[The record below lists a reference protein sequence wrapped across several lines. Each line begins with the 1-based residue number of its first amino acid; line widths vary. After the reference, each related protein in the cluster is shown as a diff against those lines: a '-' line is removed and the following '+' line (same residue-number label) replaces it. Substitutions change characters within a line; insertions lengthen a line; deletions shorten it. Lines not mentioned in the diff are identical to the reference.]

1 MAENVSRSEAMLAKI
16 LQNQRTI
23 LEQNKT
29 LLEERQQTRE
39 GEHERDSSNDK
50 VPLIVQV
57 HVSRV
62 NVFLIS
68 CTKSHRWPG
77 SAI

>member
-23 LEQNKT
+23 LEQNKA
-29 LLEERQQTRE
+29 LLEERHQARE
-39 GEHERDSSNDK
+39 GEHERDSSNNK

-57 HVSRV
+57 DVSRV
-62 NVFLIS
+62 NVFCVSCIKKSWLI
-68 CTKSHRWPG
+68 KVV
-77 SAI
+77 